1 MNAFRKGMAI
11 PLVLLFAMV
20 FSVFMFSV
28 VSTRTTVRK
37 QSLASQTQ
45 KKAYY
50 MAMGAIQ
57 HALLKLRLF
66 PREAY
71 KSGSLARGVC
81 PYFNLHEGGAA
92 ISSTVAANNV
102 YLQAMS
108 IFQSDINSTS
118 VPFRFSTE
126 TEFSGAHPWRY
137 EISSFSVSTYYTKTS
152 GTEAGM
158 IREVA
163 TVKCMGYS
171 YDIRDS
177 QQERIEYV
185 EKQVELKRQIK

>member
-1 MNAFRKGMAI
+1 MHRRGMAI

-28 VSTRTTVRK
+28 ISTRTNVRK
-37 QSLASQTQ
+37 QTLASHTQ

-71 KSGSLARGVC
+71 KAGSLSRGVC
-81 PYFNLHEGGAA
+81 PYFNVRDGQL
-92 ISSTVAANNV
+92 VAGNGTRF
-102 YLQAMS
+102 YPQAME
-108 IFQSDINSTS
+108 IFKSDIKSTT
-118 VPFRFSTE
+118 VPFAFSSNS
-126 TEFSGAHPWRY
+126 EFSGPQPWRY
-137 EISSFSVSTYYTKTS
+137 EISSFSVLTYFTKTS
-152 GTEAGM
+152 GSEAGM

-163 TVKCMGYS
+163 VITCMGYAF
-171 YDIRDS
+171 DPRDS
-177 QQERIEYV
+177 QQERKEFV
-185 EKQVELKRQIK
+185 EKQVELKRKIQ